1 MNNIYVGWDSREDIA
16 YQVCKKSIL
25 DKATMS
31 IDVIP
36 LKQHELRESNLYTRD
51 IDKLASTEFTF
62 TRFLI
67 PELNQ
72 FKGWALFIDCDFVF
86 LEDVGKLFA
95 QADDNYAVMCAHHD
109 YTPKPGIKMDGQ
121 QQTVYPRK
129 NWSSMF
135 LINCGHP
142 SNASLTKDAVN
153 DMEKTGAYF
162 HRFSWLDDSEIGEL
176 SHEWNWLVGWYN
188 EPEDGSPKALHYTE
202 GGPWFDNYQD
212 CEYANEYYKV
222 ERKYLHGLLND
233 NNSKTC

>member
-1 MNNIYVGWDSREDIA
+1 MNNIYIGWDSREDIA

-25 DKATMS
+25 DNTTMS
-31 IDVIP
+31 ADVIP

-72 FKGWALFIDCDFVF
+72 FKDWALFIDCDFVF
-86 LEDVGKLFA
+86 LEDVEKLFA
-95 QADDNYAVMCAHHD
+95 QADDKYAVMCAHHD
-109 YTPKPGIKMDGQ
+109 YTPKPGIKMDGK

-135 LINCGHP
+135 LINCSHP
-142 SNASLTKDAVN
+142 SNALLTTDVVN
-153 DMEKTGAYF
+153 DMEKTGAFF
-162 HRFSWLDDSEIGEL
+162 HRFSWLDDSEIGKL

-188 EPEDGSPKALHYTE
+188 EPEDGTPKALHYTE
-202 GGPWFDNYQD
+202 GGPWFNNYQD

-222 ERKYLHGLLND
+222 ERKYLQGLID
-233 NNSKTC
+233 D